1 MYNLEKIPSVVANFD
16 AFERDCCITVALK
29 ITDDSCKMDAYEKS
43 IFMMFYDNLPSKESE
58 FFSEDVFEIIAL
70 GRTSPSAK
78 VYAEIKKLREAA
90 MDMITRPKMKNFKAI
105 SRKKIRLIF

>member
-1 MYNLEKIPSVVANFD
+1 MYNLDKIPGVAANFD

-29 ITDDSCKMDAYEKS
+29 ITDDSCKMDEYEKS

-70 GRTSPSAK
+70 GRISPSAK
-78 VYAEIKKLREAA
+78 VYAEIKKLRESA
-90 MDMITRPKMKNFKAI
+90 MDMISRPKMKAFKA
-105 SRKKIRLIF
+105 SIREKLLD